1 MPEARLTPE
10 LIERMRERAGTQLR
24 IEHSTNNEEA
34 TRIAV
39 AKFAAGIG
47 DINPLWTDGDYARS
61 SPYGAPVAPPS
72 FIIGCFSGIQFGW
85 PGLGSFH
92 NLSRVTFERPVYV
105 GDTVNATCTYDGFT
119 GPRPSSFAGDMVT
132 DLFTNRYSDQ
142 DGNALAEIHW
152 EVVNFERATA
162 KEKTADR
169 SAKGSGP
176 TLPHEWDTEEI
187 ERLEAQVLAEA
198 PRGATPRYIEDV
210 AVGDHVDTLTKG
222 PIGLTDEIAFVV
234 GGGTPIPRLS
244 AHAVAL
250 HSYAKHP
257 AWSFRDP
264 ETGAQEPI
272 YSVHYNKHAARAM
285 GVGYPYDVGFQRQ
298 AWQIHHLTHWCGDHG
313 WIKTCESRYRRF
325 VFLSDVV
332 ELTGSVSAIRVDEDG
347 DHVVDIETRAVNQ
360 RGEDVMPGTA
370 TVALPSRARGT
381 ADSPASRRARRDGR
395 TTAVVRSGTAP
406 G

>member
-10 LIERMRERAGTQLR
+10 LIESMSKRAGTQLR

-47 DINPLWTDGDYARS
+47 DVNPLWTDAEYATA

-72 FIIGCFSGIQFGW
+72 FVIGCFSGIQFGW

-92 NLSRVTFERPVYV
+92 NLSRCTFHRPTYI
-105 GDTVNATCTYDGFT
+105 GETVRATCTYDGFT
-119 GPRPSSFAGDMVT
+119 GPRPSNFAGDMVT
-132 DLFTNRYSDQ
+132 DLFTNRYTTDE
-142 DGNALAEIHW
+142 GHALAEIHW

-162 KEKTADR
+162 KEKTQEK
-169 SAKGSGP
+169 SSSGGGP
-176 TLPHEWDTEEI
+176 SLPHVWTPEEL
-187 ERLEAQVLAEA
+187 ERIEAQVLDEM
-198 PRGATPRYIEDV
+198 PRGDDPRSIEDV
-210 AVGDHVDTLTKG
+210 KVGDHVDTLTKG

-298 AWQIHHLTHWCGDHG
+298 AWQIHHLTHWCGDAG
-313 WIKTCESRYRRF
+313 WVKSCESRYRRF

-332 ELTGSVSAIRVDEDG
+332 ELSGTVTGVRVDDDG

-370 TVALPSRARGT
+370 TVALPSREAGGG
-381 ADSPASRRARRDGR
+381 SPAARAAAR
-395 TTAVVRSGTAP
+395 
-406 G
+406 